1 MNNSNSIYIKTCFVF
16 GSNEAG
22 RHGKGAAL
30 FAKKNHGAIY
40 GQGFGLQ
47 GNSFAIPT
55 KDGQLNVLPLDKI
68 GAYVKA
74 FLDFARSN
82 PDMLF
87 QLTPIGTGLSGYD
100 KEDILR
106 ILYHNEVPVNVVLTR
121 EWIRNYS

>member
-1 MNNSNSIYIKTCFVF
+1 MGKKSEMKSIFVF

-30 FAKKNHGAIY
+30 FAKKNHGAVY
-40 GQGFGLQ
+40 GQGWGLQ
-47 GNSFAIPT
+47 GTSFAIPT
-55 KDGQLNVLPLDKI
+55 KDAYLKVLPLDKI

>member
-1 MNNSNSIYIKTCFVF
+1 MNNSNGIYIKTWFVF

-30 FAKKNHGAIY
+30 FAKKNHGAVY
-40 GQGFGLQ
+40 GQGWGLQ
-47 GNSFAIPT
+47 GTSFAIPT
-55 KDGQLNVLPLDKI
+55 KDAYLKVLPLDKI

-87 QLTPIGTGLSGYD
+87 QLTPIGTGLAGYD

-121 EWIRNYS
+121 EWIRSYS

>member
-1 MNNSNSIYIKTCFVF
+1 MGKKSEMKSIFVF

-30 FAKKNHGAIY
+30 FAKKNHGAVY
-40 GQGFGLQ
+40 GQGWGLQ
-47 GNSFAIPT
+47 GTSFAIPT
-55 KDGQLNVLPLDKI
+55 KDAYLKVLPLDKI

-87 QLTPIGTGLSGYD
+87 QLTPIGTGLAGYD

>member
-47 GNSFAIPT
+47 GTSFAIPT
-55 KDGQLNVLPLDKI
+55 KDAYLKVLPLDKI
-68 GAYVKA
+68 SVYVKA

-87 QLTPIGTGLSGYD
+87 QLTPIGTGLAGYD

>member
-30 FAKKNHGAIY
+30 FAKKNHGAVY
-40 GQGFGLQ
+40 GQGWGLQ
-47 GNSFAIPT
+47 GTSFAIPT
-55 KDGQLNVLPLDKI
+55 KDAYLKVLPFDTI

-87 QLTPIGTGLSGYD
+87 QLTPIGTGLAGYD

>member
-1 MNNSNSIYIKTCFVF
+1 MNNSNSSYIKTCFVF

-87 QLTPIGTGLSGYD
+87 QLTPIGTGLANYS
-100 KEDILR
+100 KTEIAK
-106 ILYHNEVPVNVVLTR
+106 ILYDNYVPRNVVLTR
-121 EWIRNYS
+121 EWIKDYD

>member
-1 MNNSNSIYIKTCFVF
+1 MKSIFVF

-30 FAKKNHGAIY
+30 FAKKNHGAVY
-40 GQGFGLQ
+40 GQGWGLQ